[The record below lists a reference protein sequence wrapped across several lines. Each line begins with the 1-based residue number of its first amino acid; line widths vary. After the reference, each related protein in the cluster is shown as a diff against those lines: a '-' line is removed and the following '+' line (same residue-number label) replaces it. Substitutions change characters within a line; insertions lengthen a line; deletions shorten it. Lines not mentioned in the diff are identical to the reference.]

1 MAVSPVEGPLF
12 ACPRTG
18 KEYQR
23 GEFPPFAAGPRGPLS
38 ELECS
43 PSRKLARRVKGGKE
57 GFSLQRLQ
65 NHGLRGNF
73 GFEVQAGV

>member
-1 MAVSPVEGPLF
+1 MAVSSVEGPLF

-18 KEYQR
+18 KGYQR
-23 GEFPPFAAGPRGPLS
+23 GEFLPFAAGPRGP
-38 ELECS
+38 
-43 PSRKLARRVKGGKE
+43 LARRVKGGKE